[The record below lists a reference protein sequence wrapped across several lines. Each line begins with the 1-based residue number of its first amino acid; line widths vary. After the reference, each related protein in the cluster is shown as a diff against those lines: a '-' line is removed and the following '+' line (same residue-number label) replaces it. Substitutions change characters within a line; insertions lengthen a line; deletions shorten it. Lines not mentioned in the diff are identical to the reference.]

1 MLSKLAQGK
10 GKTKLLYAD
19 VSRAYFYAPAVRPV
33 YVALPAEDQDPSDPA
48 DTCGELAFSMY
59 GTRDAAL
66 NWAEEYSSKLVA
78 AGFVRGIAN
87 PCLFKHKVKD
97 ISLTVHGD
105 DFVAIGEEKDLM
117 EVKKVLLDAYKITYE
132 ILGADVG
139 DVQEVKI

>member
-1 MLSKLAQGK
+1 M
-10 GKTKLLYAD
+10 
-19 VSRAYFYAPAVRPV
+19 
-33 YVALPAEDQDPSDPA
+33 
-48 DTCGELAFSMY
+48 
-59 GTRDAAL
+59 
-66 NWAEEYSSKLVA
+66 
-78 AGFVRGIAN
+78 RGIAN